1 MLVLSLAACGKQD
14 TDDGVKKFYN
24 SMNDTTEAV
33 GESTQS
39 GLKAAAEENGK
50 SVKKSS
56 DILIVSDIN
65 SANETI
71 RVYNYSTGVQYQ
83 YYYGL
88 TTGFFDKY
96 GNHMSVSD
104 IHQGDVVEISGADSD
119 GKAKRI
125 QKSDKVWTNDAVTNF
140 SVDKN
145 KSVLEIGNSSYR
157 LGERTM
163 IFSGS
168 DVVDTDSLT
177 AQDKLAVVGIDKDI
191 VSISVTTGHGTLQLS
206 NTSLFEGSFLQLG
219 DRIFAEITKDM
230 SLDVPEGSYTLAVA
244 NNGWGGSTDIEIKR
258 GETTKVNLNDLKGE
272 GPKKSSILF
281 EVDVQGAKIY
291 VDGIEIDYTSPV
303 EITYGKHTLKDMS
316 LDVPEGSYTLA
327 VANNGWGGSTD
338 IEIKRGE
345 TTKVNLNDL
354 KGEGPKKSSIL
365 FEVDVQGAKI
375 YVDGI
380 EIDYTSPVE
389 ITYGKHTLKV
399 TADGYDT
406 WTRTLYVNSKEATIQ
421 ITINDDTDSSANDSS
436 GTKTNSTGSSQATA
450 QTPSET
456 ASERADEKDNQSTS
470 QGSTT
475 GSSQSTNS
483 SRGTNNKSSDSSK
496 NSLTNKDISD
506 YLSTL
511 TSLLSSK

>member
-104 IHQGDVVEISGADSD
+104 IHQGDVVDISGADSD

-140 SVDKN
+140 SVDKD

-258 GETTKVNLNDLKGE
+258 GEITKVNLNDLKGE

-291 VDGIEIDYTSPV
+291 VDGS
-303 EITYGKHTLKDMS
+303 
-316 LDVPEGSYTLA
+316 
-327 VANNGWGGSTD
+327 
-338 IEIKRGE
+338 
-345 TTKVNLNDL
+345 
-354 KGEGPKKSSIL
+354 
-365 FEVDVQGAKI
+365 
-375 YVDGI
+375 

-421 ITINDDTDSSANDSS
+421 ITINDNKDSLGSDSS
-436 GTKTNSTGSSQATA
+436 GTGSSQATA

-456 ASERADEKDNQSTS
+456 ASERANEKDNQSTS
-470 QGSTT
+470 QSTT

-483 SRGTNNKSSDSSK
+483 SQRTDSKSSDSSG

>member
-1 MLVLSLAACGKQD
+1 MQKLTRLFCVFCMLMMSLAACGKPD

-39 GLKAAAEENGK
+39 GLEATAAENGK
-50 SVKKSS
+50 SVKKNS

-104 IHQGDVVEISGADSD
+104 IHQGDVVDISGADSD

-140 SVDKN
+140 SVDKD
-145 KSVLEIGNSSYR
+145 KSVLEIGSSSYR

-168 DVVDTDSLT
+168 EVIDTDSIT
-177 AQDKLAVVGIDKDI
+177 AQDKLSVVGIDKDI

-230 SLDVPEGSYTLAVA
+230 SLDVPEGSYMLAVA

-281 EVDVQGAKIY
+281 EVDVQSAKIY
-291 VDGIEIDYTSPV
+291 VDGS
-303 EITYGKHTLKDMS
+303 
-316 LDVPEGSYTLA
+316 
-327 VANNGWGGSTD
+327 
-338 IEIKRGE
+338 
-345 TTKVNLNDL
+345 
-354 KGEGPKKSSIL
+354 
-365 FEVDVQGAKI
+365 
-375 YVDGI
+375 

-421 ITINDDTDSSANDSS
+421 ITINDNADSGSSDSDAS
-436 GTKTNSTGSSQATA
+436 GTGNNSTATA

-470 QGSTT
+470 QGTT

-483 SRGTNNKSSDSSK
+483 SQGTDSKSSDSSG

>member
-33 GESTQS
+33 GESTKS

-104 IHQGDVVEISGADSD
+104 IHQGDVVDISGADSD

-125 QKSDKVWTNDAVTNF
+125 QKSDKVWTNDTVTNF
-140 SVDKN
+140 SVDKD
-145 KSVLEIGNSSYR
+145 KRMFKIGGSSYR

-168 DVVDTDSLT
+168 DVIDTDSIT
-177 AQDKLAVVGIDKDI
+177 AQDKLSVVGIDKDI

-244 NNGWGGSTDIEIKR
+244 NNGWGDSTDIEIKR
-258 GETTKVNLNDLKGE
+258 GEITKVNLNDLKGE

-281 EVDVQGAKIY
+281 EVDVQSAKIY
-291 VDGIEIDYTSPV
+291 VDDS
-303 EITYGKHTLKDMS
+303 
-316 LDVPEGSYTLA
+316 
-327 VANNGWGGSTD
+327 
-338 IEIKRGE
+338 
-345 TTKVNLNDL
+345 
-354 KGEGPKKSSIL
+354 
-365 FEVDVQGAKI
+365 
-375 YVDGI
+375 

-421 ITINDDTDSSANDSS
+421 ITINDNTDSS
-436 GTKTNSTGSSQATA
+436 GTGTGSTDSSQATA

-470 QGSTT
+470 QSTT

-483 SRGTNNKSSDSSK
+483 SQQTDNKSSDSSG

>member
-104 IHQGDVVEISGADSD
+104 IHQGDVVDISGADSD

-125 QKSDKVWTNDAVTNF
+125 QKSDKVWTNDTVTNF
-140 SVDKN
+140 SVDKD
-145 KSVLEIGNSSYR
+145 KSMFKIGGSSYR

-168 DVVDTDSLT
+168 DVIDTDSLT

-219 DRIFAEITKDM
+219 DRIFAEITPDM

-244 NNGWGGSTDIEIKR
+244 NNGWGDSTDIEIKR
-258 GETTKVNLNDLKGE
+258 GEITKVNLNDLKGE

-281 EVDVQGAKIY
+281 EVDVQSAKIY
-291 VDGIEIDYTSPV
+291 VDDS
-303 EITYGKHTLKDMS
+303 
-316 LDVPEGSYTLA
+316 
-327 VANNGWGGSTD
+327 
-338 IEIKRGE
+338 
-345 TTKVNLNDL
+345 
-354 KGEGPKKSSIL
+354 
-365 FEVDVQGAKI
+365 
-375 YVDGI
+375 

-421 ITINDDTDSSANDSS
+421 ITINDNTDSS
-436 GTKTNSTGSSQATA
+436 GTGNSSTGSSQATA

-456 ASERADEKDNQSTS
+456 AAERADEKDNQSTS
-470 QGSTT
+470 QSTT

-483 SRGTNNKSSDSSK
+483 SQQTDNKSSDSSG

>member
-1 MLVLSLAACGKQD
+1 MKKFKRLFCTVCMLVLSLAACGKQD

-104 IHQGDVVEISGADSD
+104 IHQGDVVDISGADSD

-140 SVDKN
+140 SVDKD

-258 GETTKVNLNDLKGE
+258 GEITKVNLNDLKGE

-291 VDGIEIDYTSPV
+291 VDGS
-303 EITYGKHTLKDMS
+303 
-316 LDVPEGSYTLA
+316 
-327 VANNGWGGSTD
+327 
-338 IEIKRGE
+338 
-345 TTKVNLNDL
+345 
-354 KGEGPKKSSIL
+354 
-365 FEVDVQGAKI
+365 
-375 YVDGI
+375 

-406 WTRTLYVNSKEATIQ
+406 WTRTLYVNSKEATVQ
-421 ITINDDTDSSANDSS
+421 ITINDNKDSLGSDSS
-436 GTKTNSTGSSQATA
+436 GTGSSQATA

-456 ASERADEKDNQSTS
+456 ASERANEKDNQSTS
-470 QGSTT
+470 QSTT

-483 SRGTNNKSSDSSK
+483 SQRTDSKSSDSSG

>member
-1 MLVLSLAACGKQD
+1 MKKFTGLFCVFCMLVMSLAACGKPD

-39 GLKAAAEENGK
+39 GLEAAAAENGK
-50 SVKKSS
+50 SVKKNS

-104 IHQGDVVEISGADSD
+104 IHQGDVVDISGADSD

-140 SVDKN
+140 SVDKD
-145 KSVLEIGNSSYR
+145 KSMLEIGSSSYR

-168 DVVDTDSLT
+168 EVIDTDSIT
-177 AQDKLAVVGIDKDI
+177 AQDKLSVVGIDKDI

-219 DRIFAEITKDM
+219 DRIFAEITPDM

-244 NNGWGGSTDIEIKR
+244 NNGWGDSTDIEIKR
-258 GETTKVNLNDLKGE
+258 GEITKVNLNDLKGE

-281 EVDVQGAKIY
+281 EVDVQSAKIY
-291 VDGIEIDYTSPV
+291 VDGS
-303 EITYGKHTLKDMS
+303 
-316 LDVPEGSYTLA
+316 
-327 VANNGWGGSTD
+327 
-338 IEIKRGE
+338 
-345 TTKVNLNDL
+345 
-354 KGEGPKKSSIL
+354 
-365 FEVDVQGAKI
+365 
-375 YVDGI
+375 

-421 ITINDDTDSSANDSS
+421 ITINDNTDSS
-436 GTKTNSTGSSQATA
+436 GTGTGSTDSSQATA

-470 QGSTT
+470 QSTT

-483 SRGTNNKSSDSSK
+483 SQQTDNKSSDSSG

>member
-1 MLVLSLAACGKQD
+1 MKKFTGLFCVFCMLVLSLAACGKTD

-39 GLKAAAEENGK
+39 GLEAAAAENGK
-50 SVKKSS
+50 SVKKNS

-104 IHQGDVVEISGADSD
+104 IHQGDVVDISGADSD

-140 SVDKN
+140 SVDKD
-145 KSVLEIGNSSYR
+145 KSVIEIGSSSYR

-168 DVVDTDSLT
+168 EVIDTDSIT
-177 AQDKLAVVGIDKDI
+177 AQDKLSVVGIDKDI

-291 VDGIEIDYTSPV
+291 VDGKEIDYTSPV
-303 EITYGKHTLKDMS
+303 EI
-316 LDVPEGSYTLA
+316 
-327 VANNGWGGSTD
+327 
-338 IEIKRGE
+338 I
-345 TTKVNLNDL
+345 
-354 KGEGPKKSSIL
+354 
-365 FEVDVQGAKI
+365 
-375 YVDGI
+375 
-380 EIDYTSPVE
+380 
-389 ITYGKHTLKV
+389 YGKHTLKV

-421 ITINDDTDSSANDSS
+421 ITINDNAD
-436 GTKTNSTGSSQATA
+436 STGSSQATA

-470 QGSTT
+470 QGTT

-483 SRGTNNKSSDSSK
+483 SQGTDRKSSDRSG

>member
-96 GNHMSVSD
+96 GNLMSVSD
-104 IHQGDVVEISGADSD
+104 IHQGDVIDISGADSD

-125 QKSDKVWTNDAVTNF
+125 QKSDEVWTNDTVTNF
-140 SVDKN
+140 SVDKD
-145 KSVLEIGNSSYR
+145 KRIFKIGGSSYR

-168 DVVDTDSLT
+168 DVIDTDSLT

-244 NNGWGGSTDIEIKR
+244 NNGWGDSTDIEIKR
-258 GETTKVNLNDLKGE
+258 GEITKVNLNDLKGE
-272 GPKKSSILF
+272 GPKKSRILF
-281 EVDVQGAKIY
+281 EVDVQSAKIY
-291 VDGIEIDYTSPV
+291 VDDSEIDYTSPV
-303 EITYGKHTLKDMS
+303 EITYGKH
-316 LDVPEGSYTLA
+316 
-327 VANNGWGGSTD
+327 
-338 IEIKRGE
+338 R
-345 TTKVNLNDL
+345 
-354 KGEGPKKSSIL
+354 
-365 FEVDVQGAKI
+365 
-375 YVDGI
+375 
-380 EIDYTSPVE
+380 
-389 ITYGKHTLKV
+389 LKV

-421 ITINDDTDSSANDSS
+421 ITINDNTDSSGNDSS
-436 GTKTNSTGSSQATA
+436 GTGTGSIGSSQATA

-456 ASERADEKDNQSTS
+456 AAERADEKDNQSTS
-470 QGSTT
+470 QSTT

-483 SRGTNNKSSDSSK
+483 SQQTDNKSSDSSG
-496 NSLTNKDISD
+496 NSLTNKEISD

>member
-1 MLVLSLAACGKQD
+1 MKKFTGLFCVFCMLVMSLAACGKPD

-39 GLKAAAEENGK
+39 GLEAAAAENGK
-50 SVKKSS
+50 SVKKNS

-104 IHQGDVVEISGADSD
+104 IHQGDVVDISGADSD

-140 SVDKN
+140 SVDKD
-145 KSVLEIGNSSYR
+145 KSVLEIGSSSYR

-168 DVVDTDSLT
+168 DVIDTDSLT
-177 AQDKLAVVGIDKDI
+177 AQDKLSVVGIDKDI

-281 EVDVQGAKIY
+281 EVDVQSAKIY
-291 VDGIEIDYTSPV
+291 VDGS
-303 EITYGKHTLKDMS
+303 
-316 LDVPEGSYTLA
+316 
-327 VANNGWGGSTD
+327 
-338 IEIKRGE
+338 
-345 TTKVNLNDL
+345 
-354 KGEGPKKSSIL
+354 
-365 FEVDVQGAKI
+365 
-375 YVDGI
+375 

-421 ITINDDTDSSANDSS
+421 ITINDNADSGSSGSDSS
-436 GTKTNSTGSSQATA
+436 GTGTNSTATA

-470 QGSTT
+470 QGTT

-483 SRGTNNKSSDSSK
+483 SQGTDSKSSDSSG

>member
-1 MLVLSLAACGKQD
+1 MKKFKRLFCIVCMLGLSLAACGKQD

-104 IHQGDVVEISGADSD
+104 IHQGDVVDISGADSD

-168 DVVDTDSLT
+168 DVIDTDSLT

-258 GETTKVNLNDLKGE
+258 GEITKVNLNDLKGE

-291 VDGIEIDYTSPV
+291 VDGS
-303 EITYGKHTLKDMS
+303 
-316 LDVPEGSYTLA
+316 
-327 VANNGWGGSTD
+327 
-338 IEIKRGE
+338 
-345 TTKVNLNDL
+345 
-354 KGEGPKKSSIL
+354 
-365 FEVDVQGAKI
+365 
-375 YVDGI
+375 

-406 WTRTLYVNSKEATIQ
+406 WTRTLYVNSKEATVQ
-421 ITINDDTDSSANDSS
+421 ITINDNKDSLGSDSS
-436 GTKTNSTGSSQATA
+436 GTGSSQATA

-456 ASERADEKDNQSTS
+456 ASERANEKDNQSTS
-470 QGSTT
+470 QSTT

-483 SRGTNNKSSDSSK
+483 SQRTDSKSSDSSG

>member
-1 MLVLSLAACGKQD
+1 MKKFTGLFCVFCMLVMSLAACGKPD

-33 GESTQS
+33 GESTKS

-104 IHQGDVVEISGADSD
+104 IHQGDVVDISGADSD

-125 QKSDKVWTNDAVTNF
+125 QKSDKVWTNDTVTNF
-140 SVDKN
+140 SVDKD
-145 KSVLEIGNSSYR
+145 KRMFKIGGSSYR

-168 DVVDTDSLT
+168 DVIDTDSLT

-244 NNGWGGSTDIEIKR
+244 NNGWGDSTDIEIKR
-258 GETTKVNLNDLKGE
+258 GEITKVNLNDLKGE

-281 EVDVQGAKIY
+281 EVDVQSAKIY
-291 VDGIEIDYTSPV
+291 VDGS
-303 EITYGKHTLKDMS
+303 
-316 LDVPEGSYTLA
+316 
-327 VANNGWGGSTD
+327 
-338 IEIKRGE
+338 
-345 TTKVNLNDL
+345 
-354 KGEGPKKSSIL
+354 
-365 FEVDVQGAKI
+365 
-375 YVDGI
+375 

-421 ITINDDTDSSANDSS
+421 ITINDNTDSS
-436 GTKTNSTGSSQATA
+436 GTGTGSTDSSQATA

-470 QGSTT
+470 QSTT

-483 SRGTNNKSSDSSK
+483 SQQTDNKSSDSSG

>member
-104 IHQGDVVEISGADSD
+104 IHQGDVVDISGADSD

-168 DVVDTDSLT
+168 DVIDTDSLT

-230 SLDVPEGSYTLAVA
+230 SLDVPEGCYTLAVA

-291 VDGIEIDYTSPV
+291 VDGS
-303 EITYGKHTLKDMS
+303 
-316 LDVPEGSYTLA
+316 
-327 VANNGWGGSTD
+327 
-338 IEIKRGE
+338 
-345 TTKVNLNDL
+345 
-354 KGEGPKKSSIL
+354 
-365 FEVDVQGAKI
+365 
-375 YVDGI
+375 

-406 WTRTLYVNSKEATIQ
+406 WTRTLYVNSKEATVQ
-421 ITINDDTDSSANDSS
+421 ITINDNKDSPGSTDSSQAN
-436 GTKTNSTGSSQATA
+436 A

-470 QGSTT
+470 KRTT

>member
-104 IHQGDVVEISGADSD
+104 IHQGDVVDISGADSD

-140 SVDKN
+140 SVDKD

-168 DVVDTDSLT
+168 DVIDTDSLT

-291 VDGIEIDYTSPV
+291 VDGS
-303 EITYGKHTLKDMS
+303 
-316 LDVPEGSYTLA
+316 
-327 VANNGWGGSTD
+327 
-338 IEIKRGE
+338 
-345 TTKVNLNDL
+345 
-354 KGEGPKKSSIL
+354 
-365 FEVDVQGAKI
+365 
-375 YVDGI
+375 

-406 WTRTLYVNSKEATIQ
+406 WTRTLYVNSKEATVQ
-421 ITINDDTDSSANDSS
+421 ITINDNKDSLGSDSS
-436 GTKTNSTGSSQATA
+436 GTGSSQATA

-456 ASERADEKDNQSTS
+456 ASERANEKDNQSTS
-470 QGSTT
+470 QSTT

-483 SRGTNNKSSDSSK
+483 SQRTDSKSSDSSG

>member
-104 IHQGDVVEISGADSD
+104 IHQGDVVDISGADSD

-140 SVDKN
+140 SVDKD

-258 GETTKVNLNDLKGE
+258 GEITKVNLNDLKGE

-291 VDGIEIDYTSPV
+291 VDGS
-303 EITYGKHTLKDMS
+303 
-316 LDVPEGSYTLA
+316 
-327 VANNGWGGSTD
+327 
-338 IEIKRGE
+338 
-345 TTKVNLNDL
+345 
-354 KGEGPKKSSIL
+354 
-365 FEVDVQGAKI
+365 
-375 YVDGI
+375 

-406 WTRTLYVNSKEATIQ
+406 WTRTLYVNSKEATVQ
-421 ITINDDTDSSANDSS
+421 ITINDNKDSLGSDSS
-436 GTKTNSTGSSQATA
+436 GTGSSQVTA

-456 ASERADEKDNQSTS
+456 ASERANEKDNQSTS
-470 QGSTT
+470 QSTT

-483 SRGTNNKSSDSSK
+483 SQRTDSKSSDSSG

>member
-1 MLVLSLAACGKQD
+1 
-14 TDDGVKKFYN
+14 
-24 SMNDTTEAV
+24 
-33 GESTQS
+33 
-39 GLKAAAEENGK
+39 
-50 SVKKSS
+50 
-56 DILIVSDIN
+56 
-65 SANETI
+65 
-71 RVYNYSTGVQYQ
+71 
-83 YYYGL
+83 
-88 TTGFFDKY
+88 
-96 GNHMSVSD
+96 
-104 IHQGDVVEISGADSD
+104 
-119 GKAKRI
+119 
-125 QKSDKVWTNDAVTNF
+125 
-140 SVDKN
+140 
-145 KSVLEIGNSSYR
+145 
-157 LGERTM
+157 M

-168 DVVDTDSLT
+168 DVIDTDSLT

-291 VDGIEIDYTSPV
+291 VDGS
-303 EITYGKHTLKDMS
+303 
-316 LDVPEGSYTLA
+316 
-327 VANNGWGGSTD
+327 
-338 IEIKRGE
+338 
-345 TTKVNLNDL
+345 
-354 KGEGPKKSSIL
+354 
-365 FEVDVQGAKI
+365 
-375 YVDGI
+375 

-421 ITINDDTDSSANDSS
+421 ITINDDTD
-436 GTKTNSTGSSQATA
+436 TA

>member
-104 IHQGDVVEISGADSD
+104 IHQGDVVDISGADSD

-125 QKSDKVWTNDAVTNF
+125 QKSDKVWTNDTVTNF
-140 SVDKN
+140 SVDKD
-145 KSVLEIGNSSYR
+145 KSMFKIGGSSYR

-168 DVVDTDSLT
+168 DVIDTDSLT
-177 AQDKLAVVGIDKDI
+177 AQDKLAVVGIDKNI

-244 NNGWGGSTDIEIKR
+244 NNGWGDSTDIEIKR
-258 GETTKVNLNDLKGE
+258 GEITKVNLNDLKGE

-281 EVDVQGAKIY
+281 EVDVQSAKIY
-291 VDGIEIDYTSPV
+291 VDDS
-303 EITYGKHTLKDMS
+303 
-316 LDVPEGSYTLA
+316 
-327 VANNGWGGSTD
+327 
-338 IEIKRGE
+338 
-345 TTKVNLNDL
+345 
-354 KGEGPKKSSIL
+354 
-365 FEVDVQGAKI
+365 
-375 YVDGI
+375 

-421 ITINDDTDSSANDSS
+421 ITINDNTDSS
-436 GTKTNSTGSSQATA
+436 GTGTSSTGSSQATA

-456 ASERADEKDNQSTS
+456 AAERADEKDNQSTS
-470 QGSTT
+470 QSTT

-483 SRGTNNKSSDSSK
+483 SQQTDNKSSDSSG

>member
-1 MLVLSLAACGKQD
+1 MKKFTGLFCVFCMLVMSLAACGKPD

-39 GLKAAAEENGK
+39 GLEAAAAENGK
-50 SVKKSS
+50 SVKKNS

-104 IHQGDVVEISGADSD
+104 IHQGDVVDISGADSD

-140 SVDKN
+140 SVDKD
-145 KSVLEIGNSSYR
+145 KRVLEIGSSSYR

-168 DVVDTDSLT
+168 DVIDTDSIT
-177 AQDKLAVVGIDKDI
+177 AQDKLSVVGIDKDI

-291 VDGIEIDYTSPV
+291 VDG
-303 EITYGKHTLKDMS
+303 K
-316 LDVPEGSYTLA
+316 
-327 VANNGWGGSTD
+327 
-338 IEIKRGE
+338 
-345 TTKVNLNDL
+345 
-354 KGEGPKKSSIL
+354 
-365 FEVDVQGAKI
+365 
-375 YVDGI
+375 

-421 ITINDDTDSSANDSS
+421 ITINDNAD
-436 GTKTNSTGSSQATA
+436 STGSDASGTGNNSTATA

-456 ASERADEKDNQSTS
+456 ASERAEEKDNQSTS
-470 QGSTT
+470 QGTT

-483 SRGTNNKSSDSSK
+483 SQGTDHKSSDSSG

>member
-1 MLVLSLAACGKQD
+1 MKKFTGLFCVFCMLVMSLAACGKPD

-39 GLKAAAEENGK
+39 GLEAAAEENGK
-50 SVKKSS
+50 SVKKNS

-104 IHQGDVVEISGADSD
+104 IHQGDVVDISGADSD

-140 SVDKN
+140 SVDKD
-145 KSVLEIGNSSYR
+145 KSMLEIGSSSYR

-168 DVVDTDSLT
+168 DVIDTDSIT
-177 AQDKLAVVGIDKDI
+177 AQDKLSVVGIDKDI

-219 DRIFAEITKDM
+219 DRIFAEITPDM

-244 NNGWGGSTDIEIKR
+244 NNGWGDSTDIEIKR
-258 GETTKVNLNDLKGE
+258 GEITKVNLNDLKGE

-281 EVDVQGAKIY
+281 EVDVQSAKIY
-291 VDGIEIDYTSPV
+291 VDGS
-303 EITYGKHTLKDMS
+303 
-316 LDVPEGSYTLA
+316 
-327 VANNGWGGSTD
+327 
-338 IEIKRGE
+338 
-345 TTKVNLNDL
+345 
-354 KGEGPKKSSIL
+354 
-365 FEVDVQGAKI
+365 
-375 YVDGI
+375 

-406 WTRTLYVNSKEATIQ
+406 WTRTLYVNSKEAPIQ
-421 ITINDDTDSSANDSS
+421 ITINDNTDSTGSDSS
-436 GTKTNSTGSSQATA
+436 GTGTNSTGTGSTGNSQATA

-456 ASERADEKDNQSTS
+456 ASERANEKDNQSTS
-470 QGSTT
+470 QSTT
-475 GSSQSTNS
+475 DSSQSTNS
-483 SRGTNNKSSDSSK
+483 SHGTDNKSSDSLG

>member
-50 SVKKSS
+50 SIKKSS

-96 GNHMSVSD
+96 GNLMSVSD
-104 IHQGDVVEISGADSD
+104 IHQGDVIDISGADSD

-125 QKSDKVWTNDAVTNF
+125 QKSDKVWTNDTVTNF
-140 SVDKN
+140 SVDKD
-145 KSVLEIGNSSYR
+145 KRIFKIGGSSYR

-168 DVVDTDSLT
+168 DVIDTDSLT

-244 NNGWGGSTDIEIKR
+244 NNGWGDSTDIEIKR
-258 GETTKVNLNDLKGE
+258 GEITKVNLNDLKGE
-272 GPKKSSILF
+272 GPKKSRILF
-281 EVDVQGAKIY
+281 EVDVQSAKIY
-291 VDGIEIDYTSPV
+291 VDDSEIDYTSPV
-303 EITYGKHTLKDMS
+303 EITYGKH
-316 LDVPEGSYTLA
+316 
-327 VANNGWGGSTD
+327 
-338 IEIKRGE
+338 R
-345 TTKVNLNDL
+345 
-354 KGEGPKKSSIL
+354 
-365 FEVDVQGAKI
+365 
-375 YVDGI
+375 
-380 EIDYTSPVE
+380 
-389 ITYGKHTLKV
+389 LKV

-421 ITINDDTDSSANDSS
+421 ITINDNTDSSGSDSS
-436 GTKTNSTGSSQATA
+436 GTGTSSIGSSQATA

-456 ASERADEKDNQSTS
+456 AAERADEKDNQSTS
-470 QGSTT
+470 QSTT

-483 SRGTNNKSSDSSK
+483 SQQTDNKSSDSSG
-496 NSLTNKDISD
+496 NSLTNKEISD

>member
-50 SVKKSS
+50 SIKKSS

-96 GNHMSVSD
+96 GNLMSVSD
-104 IHQGDVVEISGADSD
+104 IHQGDVIDISGADSD

-125 QKSDKVWTNDAVTNF
+125 QKSDEVWTNDTVTNF
-140 SVDKN
+140 SVDKD
-145 KSVLEIGNSSYR
+145 KRIFKIGGSSYR

-168 DVVDTDSLT
+168 DVIDTDSLT

-244 NNGWGGSTDIEIKR
+244 NNGWGDSTDIEIKR
-258 GETTKVNLNDLKGE
+258 GEITKVNLNDLKGE
-272 GPKKSSILF
+272 GPKKSRILF
-281 EVDVQGAKIY
+281 EVDVQSAKIY
-291 VDGIEIDYTSPV
+291 VDDSEIDYTSPV
-303 EITYGKHTLKDMS
+303 EITYGKH
-316 LDVPEGSYTLA
+316 
-327 VANNGWGGSTD
+327 
-338 IEIKRGE
+338 R
-345 TTKVNLNDL
+345 
-354 KGEGPKKSSIL
+354 
-365 FEVDVQGAKI
+365 
-375 YVDGI
+375 
-380 EIDYTSPVE
+380 
-389 ITYGKHTLKV
+389 LKV

-421 ITINDDTDSSANDSS
+421 ITINDNTDSSGSDSS
-436 GTKTNSTGSSQATA
+436 GTGTSSIGSSQATA

-456 ASERADEKDNQSTS
+456 AAERADEKDNKSTS
-470 QGSTT
+470 QSTT

-483 SRGTNNKSSDSSK
+483 SQKTDNKSSDSSG
-496 NSLTNKDISD
+496 NSLTNKEISD

>member
-104 IHQGDVVEISGADSD
+104 IHQGDVVDISGADSD

-140 SVDKN
+140 SVDKD
-145 KSVLEIGNSSYR
+145 KSMFKIGGSSYR

-168 DVVDTDSLT
+168 DVIDTDSLT

-219 DRIFAEITKDM
+219 DRIFVEITKDM

-244 NNGWGGSTDIEIKR
+244 NNGWGDSTDIEIKR
-258 GETTKVNLNDLKGE
+258 GEITKVNLNDLKGE

-281 EVDVQGAKIY
+281 EVDVQSAKIY
-291 VDGIEIDYTSPV
+291 VDDS
-303 EITYGKHTLKDMS
+303 
-316 LDVPEGSYTLA
+316 
-327 VANNGWGGSTD
+327 
-338 IEIKRGE
+338 
-345 TTKVNLNDL
+345 
-354 KGEGPKKSSIL
+354 
-365 FEVDVQGAKI
+365 
-375 YVDGI
+375 

-421 ITINDDTDSSANDSS
+421 ITINDNTDSS
-436 GTKTNSTGSSQATA
+436 GTGNSSTGSSQATA

-456 ASERADEKDNQSTS
+456 ASERVDEKDNQSS
-470 QGSTT
+470 T

-483 SRGTNNKSSDSSK
+483 SQKTDNKSSDSSG

>member
-1 MLVLSLAACGKQD
+1 MKKFTGLFCVFCMLVMSLAACGKPD

-39 GLKAAAEENGK
+39 GLEAAAEENGK
-50 SVKKSS
+50 SVKKNS

-104 IHQGDVVEISGADSD
+104 IHQGDVVDISGADSD

-125 QKSDKVWTNDAVTNF
+125 QKSDKVWINDAVTNF
-140 SVDKN
+140 SVDKD
-145 KSVLEIGNSSYR
+145 KSMLEIGSSSYR

-168 DVVDTDSLT
+168 EVIDTDSIT
-177 AQDKLAVVGIDKDI
+177 AQDKLSVVGIDKDI

-219 DRIFAEITKDM
+219 DRIFAEITPDM

-244 NNGWGGSTDIEIKR
+244 NNGWGDSTDIEIKR
-258 GETTKVNLNDLKGE
+258 GEITKVNLNDLKGE

-281 EVDVQGAKIY
+281 EVDVQSAKIY
-291 VDGIEIDYTSPV
+291 VDGS
-303 EITYGKHTLKDMS
+303 
-316 LDVPEGSYTLA
+316 
-327 VANNGWGGSTD
+327 
-338 IEIKRGE
+338 
-345 TTKVNLNDL
+345 
-354 KGEGPKKSSIL
+354 
-365 FEVDVQGAKI
+365 
-375 YVDGI
+375 

-421 ITINDDTDSSANDSS
+421 ITINDNTDSTGSDSS
-436 GTKTNSTGSSQATA
+436 GTGTGSTGSSQATA

-456 ASERADEKDNQSTS
+456 ASERADEKNNQSTS
-470 QGSTT
+470 QSTT
-475 GSSQSTNS
+475 DSSQSTNS
-483 SRGTNNKSSDSSK
+483 SQGTDNKSSDSSG

>member
-104 IHQGDVVEISGADSD
+104 IHQGDVVDISGADSD

-125 QKSDKVWTNDAVTNF
+125 QKSDKVWTNDTVTNF
-140 SVDKN
+140 SVDKD
-145 KSVLEIGNSSYR
+145 KSMFKIGGSSYR

-168 DVVDTDSLT
+168 DVIDTDSLT

-244 NNGWGGSTDIEIKR
+244 NNGWGGNTDIEIKR
-258 GETTKVNLNDLKGE
+258 GEITKVNLNDLKGE
-272 GPKKSSILF
+272 GPKKSRILF

-291 VDGIEIDYTSPV
+291 VDDSEIDYT
-303 EITYGKHTLKDMS
+303 
-316 LDVPEGSYTLA
+316 
-327 VANNGWGGSTD
+327 N
-338 IEIKRGE
+338 
-345 TTKVNLNDL
+345 
-354 KGEGPKKSSIL
+354 
-365 FEVDVQGAKI
+365 
-375 YVDGI
+375 
-380 EIDYTSPVE
+380 PVE

-421 ITINDDTDSSANDSS
+421 ITINDNKDSLGSDSS
-436 GTKTNSTGSSQATA
+436 GTGSSSTGSSQATA

-456 ASERADEKDNQSTS
+456 AAERADEKDNKSTS
-470 QGSTT
+470 QSST
-475 GSSQSTNS
+475 GSSHSTNS
-483 SRGTNNKSSDSSK
+483 SQKTDNKSSDSSG

-511 TSLLSSK
+511 TSLLSLK

>member
-104 IHQGDVVEISGADSD
+104 IHQGDVVDISGADSD

-168 DVVDTDSLT
+168 DVIDTDSLT

-291 VDGIEIDYTSPV
+291 VDGS
-303 EITYGKHTLKDMS
+303 
-316 LDVPEGSYTLA
+316 
-327 VANNGWGGSTD
+327 
-338 IEIKRGE
+338 
-345 TTKVNLNDL
+345 
-354 KGEGPKKSSIL
+354 
-365 FEVDVQGAKI
+365 
-375 YVDGI
+375 

-421 ITINDDTDSSANDSS
+421 ITINDNKDDSS
-436 GTKTNSTGSSQATA
+436 GTGTGSTDSSQATA

-470 QGSTT
+470 KRTT

-483 SRGTNNKSSDSSK
+483 SQKTDNKSSDSSG

>member
-1 MLVLSLAACGKQD
+1 MKKFKRLFCTVCMLVMSLAACGKQD

-39 GLKAAAEENGK
+39 GLEAAATENGK
-50 SVKKSS
+50 SVKKNS

-104 IHQGDVVEISGADSD
+104 IHQGDVVDISGADSD

-140 SVDKN
+140 SVDKD
-145 KSVLEIGNSSYR
+145 KSVLEIGSSSYR

-168 DVVDTDSLT
+168 EVIDTDSIT
-177 AQDKLAVVGIDKDI
+177 AQDKLSVVGIDKDI

-281 EVDVQGAKIY
+281 EVDVQSAKIY
-291 VDGIEIDYTSPV
+291 VDG
-303 EITYGKHTLKDMS
+303 K
-316 LDVPEGSYTLA
+316 
-327 VANNGWGGSTD
+327 
-338 IEIKRGE
+338 
-345 TTKVNLNDL
+345 
-354 KGEGPKKSSIL
+354 
-365 FEVDVQGAKI
+365 
-375 YVDGI
+375 

-421 ITINDDTDSSANDSS
+421 ITINDNADSGSSDSDAS
-436 GTKTNSTGSSQATA
+436 GTGNNSTATA

-470 QGSTT
+470 KRTT

-483 SRGTNNKSSDSSK
+483 SQKTDNKSSDSSK

>member
-1 MLVLSLAACGKQD
+1 MLVLSLAACGKPD

-39 GLKAAAEENGK
+39 GLEAAAEENGK
-50 SVKKSS
+50 SVKKNS

-104 IHQGDVVEISGADSD
+104 IHQGDVVDISGADSD

-140 SVDKN
+140 SVDKD
-145 KSVLEIGNSSYR
+145 KSMFKIGSSSYR

-163 IFSGS
+163 IFSGL
-168 DVVDTDSLT
+168 DIIDTDSLT
-177 AQDKLAVVGIDKDI
+177 AQDKLSVVGIDKDI

-244 NNGWGGSTDIEIKR
+244 NNGWGDSTDIEIKR
-258 GETTKVNLNDLKGE
+258 GEITKVNLNDLKGE

-281 EVDVQGAKIY
+281 EVDVQSAKIY
-291 VDGIEIDYTSPV
+291 VDDS
-303 EITYGKHTLKDMS
+303 
-316 LDVPEGSYTLA
+316 
-327 VANNGWGGSTD
+327 
-338 IEIKRGE
+338 
-345 TTKVNLNDL
+345 
-354 KGEGPKKSSIL
+354 
-365 FEVDVQGAKI
+365 
-375 YVDGI
+375 

-421 ITINDDTDSSANDSS
+421 ITINDNTDSS
-436 GTKTNSTGSSQATA
+436 GTGNSSTGSSQATA

-456 ASERADEKDNQSTS
+456 ASERVDEKDNQSS
-470 QGSTT
+470 T

-483 SRGTNNKSSDSSK
+483 SQKTDNKSSDSSG

>member
-104 IHQGDVVEISGADSD
+104 IHQGDVVDISGADSD

-125 QKSDKVWTNDAVTNF
+125 QKSDKVWTNDTVTNF
-140 SVDKN
+140 SVDKD
-145 KSVLEIGNSSYR
+145 KSMFKIGGSSYR

-168 DVVDTDSLT
+168 DVIDTDSLT

-244 NNGWGGSTDIEIKR
+244 NNGWGDSTDIEIKR
-258 GETTKVNLNDLKGE
+258 GEITKVNLNDLKGE
-272 GPKKSSILF
+272 GPKKSRILF
-281 EVDVQGAKIY
+281 EVDVQSAKIY
-291 VDGIEIDYTSPV
+291 VDGS
-303 EITYGKHTLKDMS
+303 
-316 LDVPEGSYTLA
+316 
-327 VANNGWGGSTD
+327 
-338 IEIKRGE
+338 
-345 TTKVNLNDL
+345 
-354 KGEGPKKSSIL
+354 
-365 FEVDVQGAKI
+365 
-375 YVDGI
+375 

-421 ITINDDTDSSANDSS
+421 ITINDNKDSLGSGSS
-436 GTKTNSTGSSQATA
+436 GTGTGSTDSSQATA

-470 QGSTT
+470 KRTT

-483 SRGTNNKSSDSSK
+483 SQQTDNKSSDRSG

>member
-1 MLVLSLAACGKQD
+1 MKKFTGLFCVFCMLVLSLAACGKPD

-39 GLKAAAEENGK
+39 GLEAAAEENGK
-50 SVKKSS
+50 SVKKNS

-104 IHQGDVVEISGADSD
+104 IHQGDVVDISGADSD

-140 SVDKN
+140 SVDKD
-145 KSVLEIGNSSYR
+145 KSVLEIGSSSYR

-168 DVVDTDSLT
+168 EVIDTDSIT
-177 AQDKLAVVGIDKDI
+177 AQDKLSVVGIDKDI

-244 NNGWGGSTDIEIKR
+244 NNGWGGSADIEIKR

-291 VDGIEIDYTSPV
+291 VDG
-303 EITYGKHTLKDMS
+303 K
-316 LDVPEGSYTLA
+316 
-327 VANNGWGGSTD
+327 
-338 IEIKRGE
+338 
-345 TTKVNLNDL
+345 
-354 KGEGPKKSSIL
+354 
-365 FEVDVQGAKI
+365 
-375 YVDGI
+375 

-421 ITINDDTDSSANDSS
+421 ITINDNAD
-436 GTKTNSTGSSQATA
+436 STGSDASGNGNNSTATA

-470 QGSTT
+470 QGTT

-483 SRGTNNKSSDSSK
+483 SQGTDSKSSDSSG